1 MSNKGLEPIVTE
13 IQSVT
18 QQIGGHILTA
28 LQREDDTMA
37 VLTSIVP
44 GLGPDRVVSIPI
56 SRAQF
61 VQIQAFLHQDQL
73 MQMAQEQQEND
84 ERPIGFELP
93 SQSEDITQQSVE

>member
-1 MSNKGLEPIVTE
+1 MSKNQIEPIVTE
-13 IQSVT
+13 IQSMT

-28 LQREDDTMA
+28 LQRQDDTMG

-56 SRAQF
+56 SRSQF

-73 MQMAQEQQEND
+73 IKMKAQEEPV
-84 ERPIGFELP
+84 EEKPIGFELP
-93 SQSEDITQQSVE
+93 VETVNKEEVK